1 MYKFYCYEI
10 HRVYF
15 SAVSPVSGT
24 LRQYEYE
31 FQGAEPGA
39 ETLRGKREGKK
50 YLLRGIANAQNI
62 TCQKKQATKYLLG
75 GIEFE

>member
-39 ETLRGKREGKK
+39 ETLRGKKNFFES
-50 YLLRGIANAQNI
+50 YEALLKI
-62 TCQKKQATKYLLG
+62 
-75 GIEFE
+75 